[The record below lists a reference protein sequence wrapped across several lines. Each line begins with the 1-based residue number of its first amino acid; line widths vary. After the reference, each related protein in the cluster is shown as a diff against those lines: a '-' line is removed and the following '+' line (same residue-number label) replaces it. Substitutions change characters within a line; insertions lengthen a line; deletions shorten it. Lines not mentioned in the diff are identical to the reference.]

1 LVFKR
6 NGGNNGGQGRN
17 RTNAGL
23 GGGGICICESCG
35 AAASHQRGTPC
46 YGMKCPSCGAT
57 MSREGLSQQKIK
69 PVVDEQACIGC
80 QKCVFSCPYGAIEMI
95 AGKAYIDSN
104 KCTGCQKCVSV
115 CPVGAIK

>member
-1 LVFKR
+1 
-6 NGGNNGGQGRN
+6 
-17 RTNAGL
+17 
-23 GGGGICICESCG
+23 
-35 AAASHQRGTPC
+35 
-46 YGMKCPSCGAT
+46 